1 MSGGNEKRKSGCE
14 GNKIEKEKLKIKDG
28 EKRGKEGTNLITL
41 KSLMQEMGISS
52 IQFQCNTDLP

>member
-28 EKRGKEGTNLITL
+28 QKRGKRGNQSDHTKIV
-41 KSLMQEMGISS
+41 
-52 IQFQCNTDLP
+52 NTRNGNKVFHEKWNK